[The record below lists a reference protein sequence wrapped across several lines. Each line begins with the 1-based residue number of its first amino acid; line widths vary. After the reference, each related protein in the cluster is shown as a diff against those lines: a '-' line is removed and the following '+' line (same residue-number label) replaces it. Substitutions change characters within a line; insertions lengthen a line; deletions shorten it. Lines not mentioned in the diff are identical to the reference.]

1 MEGNIISS
9 VDDAVDWSRFAIVR
23 SVIRP
28 IPDRLALVK
37 SYYGRSWITSFSKD
51 ILLVVIACVLP
62 IKSYHP
68 SVCVSSQV
76 VK

>member
-51 ILLVVIACVLP
+51 ILLVVIPCVLP
-62 IKSYHP
+62 INNYHL
-68 SVCVSSQV
+68 SVRITLQV
-76 VK
+76 AK